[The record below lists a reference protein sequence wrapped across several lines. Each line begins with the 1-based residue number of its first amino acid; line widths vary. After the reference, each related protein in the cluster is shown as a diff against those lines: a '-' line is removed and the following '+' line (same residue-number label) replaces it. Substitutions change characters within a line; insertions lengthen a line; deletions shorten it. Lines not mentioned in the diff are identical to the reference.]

1 MKIFLHVC
9 HRLLLKYC
17 YNIWR
22 IFICIKNTLCT
33 FYPTLM
39 WFAGVSS
46 PGEGNQL
53 EVLPTRLSLSLRG
66 AQPKT
71 PDIHPPPF
79 KPRGNY
85 KKMYE
90 IS

>member
-1 MKIFLHVC
+1 MFV
-9 HRLLLKYC
+9 
-17 YNIWR
+17 
-22 IFICIKNTLCT
+22 
-33 FYPTLM
+33 
-39 WFAGVSS
+39 GVSS

-85 KKMYE
+85 EKVMKVL
-90 IS
+90 S

>member
-1 MKIFLHVC
+1 
-9 HRLLLKYC
+9 
-17 YNIWR
+17 
-22 IFICIKNTLCT
+22 
-33 FYPTLM
+33 M

-85 KKMYE
+85 KKCMKFHKFLYLE
-90 IS
+90 KEGLKNHI